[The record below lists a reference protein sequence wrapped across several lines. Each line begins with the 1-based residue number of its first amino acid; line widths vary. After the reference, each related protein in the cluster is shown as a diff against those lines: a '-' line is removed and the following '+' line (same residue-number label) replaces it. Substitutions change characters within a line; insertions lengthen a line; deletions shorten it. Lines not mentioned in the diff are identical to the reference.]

1 MATAKGEG
9 RAPSARRR
17 SERDGM
23 IASTAAAAAVRQLNE
38 LITNE
43 PVGVTSVE
51 PLEDGWVVEVEV
63 IEEHRIPSSA
73 DILALYE
80 IELDDEGDLLA
91 FRRTKRYARG
101 KSGTGNEGS

>member
-1 MATAKGEG
+1 MATSKGEG
-9 RAPSARRR
+9 RTSSTR
-17 SERDGM
+17 SRAKDGM
-23 IASTAAAAAVRQLNE
+23 VASTAAAAAVRQLDE
-38 LITNE
+38 LITSE

-51 PLEDGWVVEVEV
+51 PIEDGWVVEVEV

-73 DILALYE
+73 DLLGLYE

-101 KSGTGNEGS
+101 KAGTGYEGS

>member
-1 MATAKGEG
+1 MATAKGED
-9 RAPSARRR
+9 RSPPTRRR
-17 SERDGM
+17 SGRDGM
-23 IASTAAAAAVRQLNE
+23 VASTAAASAVRQLDE
-38 LITNE
+38 LITSE

-80 IELDDEGDLLA
+80 IELDTEGDLLA
-91 FRRTKRYARG
+91 FRRTRRYARG